1 MRFGFD
7 RLGPGMTQLLQE
19 LGLTRRD
26 LSDAGL
32 AAVARLVAERDDL
45 TKRLAEAEQLA
56 DRDTLTP
63 THNRRAFLREL
74 HRTMSEVERYRTP
87 AAVLYIDLDGFKQLN
102 DNFGHAAGDAV
113 LRHVGRLLVESVR
126 ESDVVGR
133 LGGDEFGIL
142 LNRVPADEARAK
154 ARLLG
159 ELINN
164 SAIIHAE
171 QAHRVRVSVGVHP
184 IAVVEDP
191 ETAIAR
197 ADEAM
202 YADKFAHRA
211 DTAIVA
217 G

>member
-1 MRFGFD
+1 MI
-7 RLGPGMTQLLQE
+7 QLLQE
-19 LGLTRRD
+19 LGLQRRD
-26 LSDAGL
+26 VSDIGL
-32 AAVARLVAERDDL
+32 AALARLVAERDDL
-45 TKRLAEAEQLA
+45 ARRLVEAEQLA

-63 THNRRAFLREL
+63 TVNRRAFLREL

-87 AAVLYIDLDGFKQLN
+87 AAVLYIDLDGFKHLN

-126 ESDVVGR
+126 ESDIVGR
-133 LGGDEFGIL
+133 LGGDEFGII
-142 LNRVPADEARAK
+142 LNRAHADEAHAK
-154 ARLLG
+154 GRLLS
-159 ELINN
+159 EVINN
-164 SAIIHAE
+164 SAIVHAE
-171 QAHRVRVSVGVHP
+171 QMHRVRVSVGVHP

-202 YADKFAHRA
+202 YADKFARRR